1 MRCRCHR
8 PSPSSRKGFVLLLT
22 VGLLLITVITT
33 SRMAQASLRLALEAI
48 QAEESV
54 QERWLRASLQRV
66 VLNRGGRHFAA
77 AAAAEK
83 TSDTRRKFIDADIR
97 LGSRIIRLKL
107 SDEDAKINLNQ
118 IHEVQGPAEVGT
130 VVRRH
135 ATARGLT
142 VRLLPSKVDT
152 DETVIPY
159 ESWGQVFDLG
169 RGGSARDIME
179 ATRELTCWGGP
190 RSNAARGSAA
200 ALAGRSV
207 SNRDDRRP
215 GSLQT
220 LERPGESPNAT
231 NPEQDDPQGEQ
242 NVPRERPGRFVAR
255 GASCYSLWVVYDT
268 GQCEFMLSEV
278 VQGRRYV
285 TSFLW

>member
-1 MRCRCHR
+1 
-8 PSPSSRKGFVLLLT
+8 
-22 VGLLLITVITT
+22 
-33 SRMAQASLRLALEAI
+33 MAQASLRLALEAI
-48 QAEESV
+48 QAEEAV

-66 VLNRGGRHFAA
+66 VLNRGARHFAA
-77 AAAAEK
+77 AAASEK
-83 TSDTRRKFIDADIR
+83 TGRDTRRKFIDADLR
-97 LGSRIIRLKL
+97 VGSRIVRLKL

-118 IHEVQGPAEVGT
+118 VHEVQGPAEVGT

-142 VRLLPSKVDT
+142 VRLLPSKADA
-152 DETVIPY
+152 DESAIPY
-159 ESWGQVFDLG
+159 ESWGQVFDLS

-190 RSNAARGSAA
+190 RSNAARGSPA

-207 SNRDDRRP
+207 SNRDDRRS
-215 GSLQT
+215 GSLHT
-220 LERPGESPNAT
+220 VERPGESPNAAA
-231 NPEQDDPQGEQ
+231 NPEQNSPQGEQ
-242 NVPRERPGRFVAR
+242 NEPRERPGRFVTR
-255 GASCYSLWVVYDT
+255 GENCYSLWVVHDT
-268 GQCEFMLSEV
+268 GQCEFTLSEI